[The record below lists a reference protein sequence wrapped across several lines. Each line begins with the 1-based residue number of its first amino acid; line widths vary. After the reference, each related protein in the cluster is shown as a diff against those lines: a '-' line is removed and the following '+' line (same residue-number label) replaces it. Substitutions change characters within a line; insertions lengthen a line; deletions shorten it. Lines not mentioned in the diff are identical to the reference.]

1 MLPFSATQFTSKA
14 TWIEQVPPT
23 RIDTGVNSAAVS
35 GTIIDSNKVSRV
47 HNNNGTNMVSY
58 GINLGSGNNHVVQ
71 NNFVFDVRNDQTA
84 GTGAFGITFSAYGIR
99 VASGTGHHIY
109 HNSVHLFGV
118 LPGIVGT
125 DLTTAFMITTA
136 SATGMDVRN
145 NIFSNQLT
153 GGNPT
158 AASTRHAAVY
168 LPSGGASTMN
178 LTWNNN
184 SYYQGPA
191 TTGPLSLLA
200 QVGPT
205 AGNGQYFAADFD
217 PGSVGNP
224 LNLRTYSS
232 TLSAASTN
240 DNASFALAQ
249 TPPFVSDTD
258 LHIPF
263 GTITQLYHGGAGA
276 GVLFESTIIR
286 AIRLRPILAH
296 TSSWAP
302 ACAPKLG
309 QVQTCPTRRC
319 ARLASISRPTANSTP
334 WVDAVPILQAAISLT
349 RLNTTRRPTPGLPSQ
364 LLILTTRSTT
374 WLAPCSPTL
383 AHHTSTA

>member
-1 MLPFSATQFTSKA
+1 MSSRTISCLM
-14 TWIEQVPPT
+14 
-23 RIDTGVNSAAVS
+23 S
-35 GTIIDSNKVSRV
+35 GTIRRPER
-47 HNNNGTNMVSY
+47 MVR
-58 GINLGSGNNHVVQ
+58 HHP
-71 NNFVFDVRNDQTA
+71 
-84 GTGAFGITFSAYGIR
+84 SAYGIR

-158 AASTRHAAVY
+158 AASTRHTAVY

-249 TPPFVSDTD
+249 TPPFC
-258 LHIPF
+258 
-263 GTITQLYHGGAGA
+263 
-276 GVLFESTIIR
+276 
-286 AIRLRPILAH
+286 LRYR
-296 TSSWAP
+296 P
-302 ACAPKLG
+302 AY
-309 QVQTCPTRRC
+309 
-319 ARLASISRPTANSTP
+319 SF
-334 WVDAVPILQAAISLT
+334 WD
-349 RLNTTRRPTPGLPSQ
+349 
-364 LLILTTRSTT
+364 
-374 WLAPCSPTL
+374 
-383 AHHTSTA
+383 HHTAIPWRSRRRRAVRYQQ